1 MSQVETDNVLR
12 EKIRHLAIE
21 QMSEGV
27 ISIVMTRV
35 ANGSI
40 EVNIVRDWG
49 EFGRRLAVTSTS
61 PARNSSPSTE
71 SARLF
76 AS

>member
-1 MSQVETDNVLR
+1 MSQLEADNALR

-40 EVNIVRDWG
+40 EVNIVRDWN
-49 EFGRRLAVTSTS
+49 EFGAPACGYIDKSSKEFVT
-61 PARNSSPSTE
+61 E
-71 SARLF
+71 H
-76 AS
+76 

>member
-1 MSQVETDNVLR
+1 MSQVEADSALR

-27 ISIVMTRV
+27 LSIVMTRV

-40 EVNIVRDWG
+40 EVNIVRNWG
-49 EFGRRLAVTSTS
+49 EFGTPASGYIDKSSKEFVT
-61 PARNSSPSTE
+61 E
-71 SARLF
+71 H
-76 AS
+76 

>member
-1 MSQVETDNVLR
+1 
-12 EKIRHLAIE
+12 
-21 QMSEGV
+21 MSEGV

-49 EFGRRLAVTSTS
+49 EFGTPACGYIDKSSKEFVT
-61 PARNSSPSTE
+61 E
-71 SARLF
+71 H
-76 AS
+76 

>member
-1 MSQVETDNVLR
+1 MSQVESDDALK
-12 EKIRHLAIE
+12 EMIRHLAIE

-27 ISIVMTRV
+27 LSIVLTRV

-49 EFGRRLAVTSTS
+49 EFGTPACGYVDKSSKEFVTQH
-61 PARNSSPSTE
+61 
-71 SARLF
+71 
-76 AS
+76 

>member
-27 ISIVMTRV
+27 LSIVMTRV

-40 EVNIVRDWG
+40 EVNIVRDWDG
-49 EFGRRLAVTSTS
+49 FGTPASGYVDKSSKEFVT
-61 PARNSSPSTE
+61 E
-71 SARLF
+71 H
-76 AS
+76 

>member
-1 MSQVETDNVLR
+1 MSEVETDNVLR

-27 ISIVMTRV
+27 LSIVMTRV

-49 EFGRRLAVTSTS
+49 GFGTPAAGYVDKASKEFVT
-61 PARNSSPSTE
+61 E
-71 SARLF
+71 H
-76 AS
+76 

>member
-1 MSQVETDNVLR
+1 MSQVESDDVLK
-12 EKIRHLAIE
+12 EMIRHLAVE

-27 ISIVMTRV
+27 LSIVLTRV

-49 EFGRRLAVTSTS
+49 EFGTPACGYVDKSSKEFVTQH
-61 PARNSSPSTE
+61 
-71 SARLF
+71 
-76 AS
+76 